1 MPGKKI
7 NQLDV
12 RTPTLA
18 DLMLIGDPSTG
29 YSYKAALSAL
39 ITFVTAN
46 ITTGKKRFVVG
57 DAGFPGD
64 GASSWTDS
72 DFTGATV
79 WVYRNGLLLDWADPG
94 DGSSYYIHSGNT
106 ITFYPALATFEKIQ
120 ALVIKI

>member
-39 ITFVTAN
+39 IDFVTAN
-46 ITTGKKRFVVG
+46 ITTEKKRFVVG
-57 DAGFPGD
+57 DVGYPGD
-64 GASSWTDS
+64 GASAWTDP
-72 DFTGATV
+72 DFDGALV
-79 WVYRNGLLLDWADPG
+79 WVYRNGLLSDWVDPG
-94 DGSSYYIHSGNT
+94 DGSAYHTQSGDT

-120 ALVIKI
+120 VLIIKI